1 MHRQILIACL
11 PSLIALAIA
20 FALLHAVLRFSGGR
34 FRLAR
39 LRDLNRC
46 EAGGVQSL
54 AFVLTL
60 PLFLMVVMF
69 IAQIGLMM
77 VAQITVNT
85 AAFAAARSAA
95 VWIPAYVDDEEN
107 QNHLTGLDPERGLR
121 LDAVS
126 VRDSPKRS
134 KIFDAAVLACVPIAP
149 SRAIISNDQSLPTET
164 PTVDADDLFGI
175 SSALVPSWQS
185 DTKIPLRLRN
195 KLTYSVQ
202 NTWVDITFVDK
213 NSGRTDQKGPTYN
226 PYDHPLVGYEP
237 SEVGWQ
243 DPVTI
248 AVWHRYALL
257 PGAGRFL
264 ASSLRLYTGQ
274 PDEIADSILQE
285 PGVQKIWL
293 HGSATLTVE
302 GIKSVHPYEQQP

>member
-11 PSLIALAIA
+11 PCLIALAIA

-34 FRLAR
+34 LRLAR

-60 PLFLMVVMF
+60 PMFLMVVMF

-77 VAQITVNT
+77 VAQITVNA

-95 VWIPAYVDDEEN
+95 VWIPAYVDPVEHEN
-107 QNHLTGLDPERGLR
+107 HMSGLSSDGACR
-121 LDAVS
+121 LDATS
-126 VRDSPKRS
+126 ARTSLKHS
-134 KIFDAAVLACVPIAP
+134 KIFDAATLACVPIAP
-149 SRAIISNDQSLPTET
+149 SREIRGTDPAVLSGTS
-164 PTVDADDLFGI
+164 ADDALVNLY
-175 SSALVPSWQS
+175 SALAPQS
-185 DTKIPLRLRN
+185 RSNPMIPVRLRR
-195 KLTYSVQ
+195 KLAYSAQ
-202 NTWVDITFVDK
+202 NTWVDITWVDK
-213 NSGRTDQKGPTYN
+213 NSDIGPTYN
-226 PYDHPLVGYEP
+226 PPDNAFPGWVHFP
-237 SEVGWQ
+237 SELGWE

-248 AVWHRYALL
+248 NVWHRYALL

-264 ASSLRLYTGQ
+264 ASSLRFYTGQ

-285 PGVQKIWL
+285 QGVQKIWL
-293 HGSATLTVE
+293 RGSATLTVE
-302 GIKSVHPYEQQP
+302 GIKSVRPSEQQP